1 MTKTY
6 TQATEDYLKAIYAAQ
21 GEAGKI
27 VTTCALAGQLGLA
40 PASVTNMLKKLAKE
54 DLVHYHSYHGVTLT
68 GTGQQMAQQ
77 VIRRHCLVERYL
89 IEALGLPPDQAHSQA
104 ESWEHVL
111 SEDLAGRME
120 AVLGY
125 PQFNLDDISVMAY
138 SSSQEIGNQNRPF
151 KNNY

>member
-21 GEAGKI
+21 GEAGEV

-40 PASVTNMLKKLAKE
+40 PASVTNMLKRMAKE
-54 DLVHYHSYHGVTLT
+54 ALVHYHSYHGVRLT
-68 GTGQQMAQQ
+68 EMGQQMAQQ

-89 IEALGLPPDQAHSQA
+89 VEALGLPPDQAHAQA

-125 PQFNLDDISVMAY
+125 PQFNLDDVSVMAH
-138 SSSQEIGNQNRPF
+138 
-151 KNNY
+151 